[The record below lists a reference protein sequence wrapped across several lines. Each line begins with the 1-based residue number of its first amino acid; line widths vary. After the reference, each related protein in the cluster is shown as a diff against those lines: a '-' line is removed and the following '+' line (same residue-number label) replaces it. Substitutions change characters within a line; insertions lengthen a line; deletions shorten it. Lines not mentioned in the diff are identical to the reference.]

1 MLFAVIFHKKYFSI
15 ESRMNKNYIKIALR
29 HFKRQKGYSFINIAG
44 LAVGMACCILIFLWV
59 YDELSFDRYHEN
71 ADRICRITYAEEIGG
86 AYDHYSVPPFVA
98 APTFAA
104 ELPEILTY
112 TRLWQRSGLITY
124 ENKKFDER
132 GIFYTDPDFFK
143 IFSHE
148 FIAGDPDT
156 ALSAPGSIVLT
167 EDAAKKIFVDENPL
181 GETVNLNADGD
192 LKVTGVVRN
201 VPRNSHFRFN
211 YLVSMNTIQGRRA
224 EFLDAWFVIQGWS
237 YILLDERADARE
249 VEKKLAPIVEK
260 HAGEEA
266 RKYGQKMFYFLQRLT
281 DIHLRSHLQDEI
293 EGNGDIRYIYVFS
306 IVAVFILLIACIN
319 FMNLSTARSASRG
332 MEVGMRKVFGAHKK
346 RLISQFITESMSMS
360 LCALFLALVI
370 VELSLPAFNSLTGK
384 EIDEASLLNYAVGIS
399 LIGLVALT
407 GLAAGSYP
415 AFYLSSFQPIET
427 LRNKMR
433 SGAQG
438 KILRS
443 SLVIL
448 QFTISVILIISTL
461 IVMIQLRFM
470 KDQKL
475 GFKKEQVLAVRIKGR
490 AIPQQYEAF
499 KNELK
504 KHSTIL
510 EASYSNGIP
519 GRTQTILTTF
529 LEGKPENFSHTFD
542 FIFADYDFVKTYEIE
557 IAKGRDFSR
566 EFGSDKDGAF
576 LINETAVAKLGW
588 GEETLGKRIGYS
600 DEVMRPIVGVVKDF
614 HYKSLKEVIGPLAI
628 FLAPEDHPILSI
640 KMNTDNISATLSTIE
655 KTWKSFEKERNFEYF
670 FVDENFD
677 SLYHSEEQLSQ
688 IITFF
693 ACIAIFVASLGLFG
707 LASYTAEQSTK
718 EIGIRKV
725 LGASVGSIVVRL
737 SKNILKWVL
746 IANGIAWPVTYFVM
760 KNYWLSNFPFRIP
773 ISILTFIAAGVMS
786 IAIALL
792 TVSSQSLK
800 AALTNPVET
809 LKYE

>member
-1 MLFAVIFHKKYFSI
+1 MRGLRSAWPAVFS
-15 ESRMNKNYIKIALR
+15 
-29 HFKRQKGYSFINIAG
+29 YSCGF
-44 LAVGMACCILIFLWV
+44 F
-59 YDELSFDRYHEN
+59 DELSFDSYHEN
-71 ADRICRITYAEEIGG
+71 ANRICRITYAEEIGG
-86 AYDHYSVPPFVA
+86 AYDHYAIPPFVA
-98 APTFAA
+98 APTFAS
-104 ELPEILTY
+104 ELPEIITY

-132 GIFYTDPDFFK
+132 GIFYVDPDFFK

-148 FIAGDPDT
+148 FIDGDPDT
-156 ALSAPGSIVLT
+156 ALDAPGSIVLT

-192 LKVTGVVRN
+192 LKVTGVVKN

-211 YLVSMNTIQGRRA
+211 YLVSMNTIRGRRA

-237 YILLDERADARE
+237 YILLDERADVEA

-260 HAGEEA
+260 HAGEDA

-281 DIHLRSHLQDEI
+281 DIHLKSHLQAEI
-293 EGNGDIRYIYVFS
+293 EGNGDIRYVYVFS
-306 IVAVFILLIACIN
+306 IVAAFILLIACIN

-346 RLISQFITESMSMS
+346 RLISQFITESVGMSV
-360 LCALFLALVI
+360 CALFLAIVV
-370 VELSLPAFNSLTGK
+370 VELSLPAFNNLTGK
-384 EIDEASLLNYAVGIS
+384 EISDASFLNWVVAIG
-399 LIGLVALT
+399 LIGLVVFT

-427 LRNKMR
+427 LRKKMR

-438 KILRS
+438 RIMRS

-448 QFTISVILIISTL
+448 QFAISVILIISTL

-475 GFKKEQVLAVRIKGR
+475 GFKKEQVLAVRIKGG
-490 AIPQQYEAF
+490 AIPKQYEAF

-504 KHSTIL
+504 KHTSIL

-519 GRTQTILTTF
+519 GRTQTVLTTF
-529 LEGKPENFSHTFD
+529 LEGKPESLSYTFD

-576 LINETAVAKLGW
+576 LINGTAAAKLGW

-614 HYKSLKEVIGPLAI
+614 HYRSLKEVIGPLAI
-628 FLAPEDHPILSI
+628 FLAPEDHPLLSI
-640 KMNTDNISATLSTIE
+640 KMNTSDISGALSFIE
-655 KTWKSFEKERNFEYF
+655 KTWKSFEKDRSFEYF

-677 SLYHSEEQLSQ
+677 ALYHSEEQLSQ

-725 LGASVGSIVVRL
+725 LGASVGSIVVTL
-737 SKNILKWVL
+737 SRNFLKWVL
-746 IANGIAWPVTYFVM
+746 VANGIAWPVTYFVM

-773 ISILTFIAAGVMS
+773 IRISIFIAAGIIS
-786 IAIALL
+786 IVIALL
-792 TVSSQSLK
+792 TVSSQSIK
-800 AALTNPVET
+800 AALTDPAKT

>member
-1 MLFAVIFHKKYFSI
+1 MI
-15 ESRMNKNYIKIALR
+15 KNYIKIAFR
-29 HFKRQKGYSFINIAG
+29 HFKKQKGYSFINIAG

-71 ADRICRITYAEEIGG
+71 ADNICRITYAEEIGG
-86 AYDHYSVPPFVA
+86 AYDHYAIPPFVA

-104 ELPEILTY
+104 ELPEIIAY
-112 TRLWQRSGLITY
+112 SRLWQRSGLITY

-132 GIFYTDPDFFK
+132 GIFYVDPDFFK

-148 FIAGDPDT
+148 FIAGDSDT
-156 ALSAPGSIVLT
+156 ALDAPGSIVLT
-167 EDAAKKIFVDENPL
+167 EDTAKKIFTDENPL

-192 LKVTGVVRN
+192 LKVTGIVKN

-211 YLVSMNTIQGRRA
+211 YLVSMNTIRGRRA
-224 EFLDAWFVIQGWS
+224 EFLNTEFSDAWFVIQGWS
-237 YILLDERADARE
+237 YILLDERADAE
-249 VEKKLAPIVEK
+249 AVEKKLAPIVEK
-260 HAGEEA
+260 HAGDMA
-266 RKYGQKMFYFLQRLT
+266 RKYGQKMFYFLQKLT
-281 DIHLRSHLQDEI
+281 DIHLKSHLQAEI
-293 EGNGDIRYIYVFS
+293 EGNGDIRYVYVFS
-306 IVAVFILLIACIN
+306 IVAAFILLIACIN
-319 FMNLSTARSASRG
+319 FMNLSTARSANRG
-332 MEVGMRKVFGAHKK
+332 MEVGIRKVFGAHKK
-346 RLISQFITESMSMS
+346 RLISQFITESLGMSF
-360 LCALFLALVI
+360 CALFLALVI
-370 VELSLPAFNSLTGK
+370 VELSLSVFNNLTGK
-384 EIDEASLLNYAVGIS
+384 EINETSLLNGVVGIA
-399 LIGLVALT
+399 LIGLAAFT

-427 LRNKMR
+427 LRKKMR
-433 SGAQG
+433 SGSQG
-438 KILRS
+438 RILRS

-448 QFTISVILIISTL
+448 QFTISIILIISTL
-461 IVMIQLRFM
+461 IVIIQLRFM

-475 GFKKEQVLAVRIKGR
+475 GFKKEQVLAVRIKGG
-490 AIPQQYEAF
+490 AIPQQSEAF

-504 KHSTIL
+504 KQASIL

-519 GRTQTILTTF
+519 GGTQTVLTLF
-529 LEGKPENFSHTFD
+529 QEGKPESVTHTFD

-566 EFGSDKDGAF
+566 EFGADKDGAF
-576 LINETAVAKLGW
+576 LINEIAVSKLGW

-600 DEVMRPIVGVVKDF
+600 DEVMRPIVGILKDF
-614 HYKSLKEVIGPLAI
+614 HYKSLKKVIGPLAI
-628 FLAPEDHPILSI
+628 FLLPEDHPFLSI
-640 KMNTDNISATLSTIE
+640 KMDTNDISATLSSIE
-655 KTWKSFEKERNFEYF
+655 KTWKLFEKDRSFEYF

-677 SLYHSEEQLSQ
+677 ALYHSEEQLSQ

-737 SKNILKWVL
+737 SKNFLKWVL
-746 IANGIAWPVTYFVM
+746 VANCISWPVTYFVM

-773 ISILTFIAAGVMS
+773 ISILTFISAGVMS
-786 IAIALL
+786 VVIALL
-792 TVSSQSLK
+792 TVSSQSIK
-800 AALTNPVET
+800 AALTNPAKT

>member
-1 MLFAVIFHKKYFSI
+1 MI
-15 ESRMNKNYIKIALR
+15 RNYLKIAFR
-29 HFKRQKGYSFINIAG
+29 HFKRQKGYTFINIAG
-44 LAVGMACCILIFLWV
+44 LAIGMACCILILLWV

-71 ADRICRITYAEEIGG
+71 ADRIYRITYAEEIGG
-86 AYDHYSVPPFVA
+86 AYDHYAIPPFVA

-104 ELPEILTY
+104 ELPEVIAY
-112 TRLWQRSGLITY
+112 SRLWQRTGLITY
-124 ENKKFDER
+124 ENKKFDETK
-132 GIFYTDPDFFK
+132 IFYVDPDFFK

-156 ALSAPGSIVLT
+156 ALDAPGSIVLT
-167 EDAAKKIFVDENPL
+167 EDTAKKIFAHENPL

-192 LKVTGVVRN
+192 LKVTGIVKN
-201 VPRNSHFRFN
+201 VSRNSHFRFN

-224 EFLDAWFVIQGWS
+224 EFLDTEFSDAWFVIQGWS
-237 YILLDERADARE
+237 YIMLDERADAE
-249 VEKKLAPIVEK
+249 VVEKKLAPIVEK
-260 HAGEEA
+260 HAGEKA

-281 DIHLRSHLQDEI
+281 DIHLKSHLQAEI
-293 EGNGDIRYIYVFS
+293 EGNGDIRYVYVFS
-306 IVAVFILLIACIN
+306 IVAAFILLIACIN
-319 FMNLSTARSASRG
+319 FMNLSTARSANRG

-346 RLISQFITESMSMS
+346 RLIYQFITESVGLSF
-360 LCALFLALVI
+360 CGLFLALVI
-370 VELSLPAFNSLTGK
+370 VELSLPVFNNLTGK
-384 EIDEASLLNYAVGIS
+384 EINEASILNFVVGLG
-399 LIGLVALT
+399 LIGLVAFT

-427 LRNKMR
+427 LRKKMQ
-433 SGAQG
+433 SGSRRG
-438 KILRS
+438 FLRS

-448 QFTISVILIISTL
+448 QFTISVILIISTF
-461 IVMIQLRFM
+461 IVIIQLRFM

-475 GFKKEQVLAVRIKGR
+475 GFKKEQVLAVRIKGN
-490 AIPQQYEAF
+490 AIPQQNEAF

-504 KHSTIL
+504 KNASVL
-510 EASYSNGIP
+510 EAAYSNGIP
-519 GRTQTILTTF
+519 GKTQTVLTLF
-529 LEGKPENFSHTFD
+529 QEGMPASVTHTFD

-566 EFGSDKDGAF
+566 EFGSDKGGAF
-576 LINETAVAKLGW
+576 LINEIAAAKLGW
-588 GEETLGKRIGYS
+588 GEETLGKKIGYS
-600 DEVMRPIVGVVKDF
+600 DEVMRPIVGIVKDF

-628 FLAPEDHPILSI
+628 FLAPENLPLLSI
-640 KMNTDNISATLSTIE
+640 KMNTNDISAALSFIE
-655 KTWKSFEKERNFEYF
+655 KTWTSFEKDRSFEYF

-693 ACIAIFVASLGLFG
+693 AFIAIFVASLGLFG

-725 LGASVGSIVVRL
+725 LGASVGSIVVAL
-737 SKNILKWVL
+737 SKNFLKWVL
-746 IANGIAWPVTYFVM
+746 IANVIAWPMAYFVM

-773 ISILTFIAAGVMS
+773 ISILTFIAAGMLS
-786 IAIALL
+786 AFIALL
-792 TVSSQSLK
+792 TVSFQSLK
-800 AALTNPVET
+800 AALTNPAET